1 MGVGWKHKNEIMQKK
16 KAKISIA
23 SVVVLGAMLFSVAR
37 ISQAAPGPWGLAINT
52 QTKEC
57 AGYWPGDEFIGYS
70 LPAGWKAYY
79 PIHDP
84 SSSWG
89 KIQTEIGEC
98 SFQMQKEEAC
108 CMELGYAFVSR
119 NIGKDQA
126 EKLRDPM
133 ALKNQTGKLRTKI
146 PGGVLFLLI
155 LIIAGL
161 FFLFRFI
168 FKKYI
173 SKKL

>member
-1 MGVGWKHKNEIMQKK
+1 MQKK
-16 KAKISIA
+16 KVKIGITSI
-23 SVVVLGAMLFSVAR
+23 VVLSAILLHGVQ
-37 ISQAAPGPWGLAINT
+37 ISQAAPGPHGLAINT

-70 LPAGWKAYY
+70 LPEGWKVYY
-79 PIHDP
+79 PTYSENDN
-84 SSSWG
+84 SNWK
-89 KIQTEIGEC
+89 KIQTEAGEC

-108 CMELGYAFVSR
+108 CMELGYAFISR

-133 ALKNQTGKLRTKI
+133 NLKNQTVKLRTKI
-146 PGGVLFLLI
+146 PGGVFFLLI
-155 LIIAGL
+155 LIIVGL

-168 FKKYI
+168 FKKYK